1 MTAETV
7 DRAGHEAD
15 GRGSHRP
22 VSSDAADQPDLGTS
36 TPTQPKGGLL
46 GDSAKIAA
54 ASAISRVTGLL
65 RIVVAASVL
74 GATVL
79 GDLFVAINV
88 LPLTLYDV
96 FAGSAITSV
105 LVPPLVKFLGRDDR
119 TAARRF
125 AANSLGLI
133 VGSMA
138 VLAVGAVLARPLLAQ
153 ALTAGVDRSLADDAV
168 TVGSLLLLLILPQ
181 LVLYAA
187 IGVFV
192 SVQHA
197 HRRFGI
203 PSAAP
208 IVENL
213 GLVATIV
220 VAWRQFGSGIEVDSA
235 PTGLILTLAIGSG
248 LSVSAHALI
257 QFLGARSALGS
268 IRLGFDAK
276 DGEIRRLAKP
286 ARASFGWSTIIAVRQ
301 FALVVAAGFAG
312 AGGVQAFEFA
322 VLAYFIPIALIGRPI
337 ASAALPRLASAGDSN
352 ADRLRGYLGALR
364 VAAWVAVPSGV
375 ALLLLSRPFAEVIA
389 QGQFDRPEAIQMLAY
404 GLAGLSI
411 GAAADALFEVA
422 RQATMA
428 MDERS
433 GSNQAT
439 TATTAAAGTP
449 PAAGL
454 VRSTWLRAAVAI
466 VGIPAV
472 TLLVDGPIVLLALGL
487 VVSAGD
493 TIALAVVHR
502 SLRSNPDWPTDT
514 GTRHWPRIVIAAVI
528 ATALPLSAAEI
539 FAITWT
545 PLTVAGLCIVVVAS
559 YVALAVALTGR
570 GALLKALVQ
579 SVQNDQTT
587 NLAEELT

>member
-7 DRAGHEAD
+7 NRTGQRAD
-15 GRGSHRP
+15 GVGSRRP
-22 VSSDAADQPDLGTS
+22 VDSQAVDQPDRGTS
-36 TPTQPKGGLL
+36 ASKQSKGGLL

-54 ASAISRVTGLL
+54 ASAVSRITGLL
-65 RIVVAASVL
+65 RIMVAASVL

-105 LVPPLVKFLGRDDR
+105 LVPPLVKLLGRGDR
-119 TAARRF
+119 VAARRF

-133 VGSMA
+133 CGSMA
-138 VLAVGAVLARPLLAQ
+138 VLAIGAVLARSLLAR
-153 ALTAGVDRSLADDAV
+153 ALTAGVEPALTQDAV
-168 TVGSLLLLLILPQ
+168 MVGSLLLLLILPQ

-192 SVQHA
+192 SIQHA
-197 HRRFGI
+197 NRRFLI

-208 IVENL
+208 IVENI
-213 GLVATIV
+213 GLVVTIV
-220 VAWRQFGSGIEVDSA
+220 VAWQRFGSGIEVDGA
-235 PTGLILTLAIGSG
+235 PTALIITLAVGSG
-248 LSVSAHALI
+248 LSVAAHAVL

-268 IRLGFDAK
+268 IRLLADVR
-276 DGEIRRLAKP
+276 DPEIRRLAKP

-337 ASAALPRLASAGDSN
+337 ASAALPRLASAGDDN
-352 ADRLRGYLGALR
+352 AARLRGYLGALR
-364 VAAWVAVPSGV
+364 VTAWVAVPAGA
-375 ALLLLSRPFAEVIA
+375 ALLLLSGPFAEVIA
-389 QGQFDRPEAIQMLAY
+389 QGKFDRPDAIQMLTY

-428 MDERS
+428 MEPPVGSDE
-433 GSNQAT
+433 
-439 TATTAAAGTP
+439 TAA

-454 VRSTWLRAAVAI
+454 VRSTWLRAAVAAI
-466 VGIPAV
+466 GIPAV

-487 VVSAGD
+487 VVSVGD
-493 TIALAVVHR
+493 VIALAVVHR
-502 SLRSNPDWPTDT
+502 SLRANPDWPTDT
-514 GTRHWPRIVIAAVI
+514 GVRHWARIGIAAAV
-528 ATALPLSAAEI
+528 ATVLPLTAAE
-539 FAITWT
+539 ALGVTWT
-545 PLTVAGLCIVVVAS
+545 PLAVAGLCLSVVAC
-559 YVALAVALTGR
+559 YGAAAFVTTRR
-570 GALLKALVQ
+570 GALLRELVR
-579 SVQNDQTT
+579 SVENDQST

>member
-7 DRAGHEAD
+7 NRAGHEAD
-15 GRGSHRP
+15 GRGSRRP
-22 VSSDAADQPDLGTS
+22 GGSDAANQPDLGTG
-36 TPTQPKGGLL
+36 TPTQSKGGLL

-54 ASAISRVTGLL
+54 ASAISRITGLL

-105 LVPPLVKFLGRDDR
+105 LVPPLVKFLGRNDR
-119 TAARRF
+119 VAARRF

-133 VGSMA
+133 AGSMA
-138 VLAVGAVLARPLLAQ
+138 VLAVGAVLARPLLAR
-153 ALTAGVDRSLADDAV
+153 ALTAGVERSLADDAV

-197 HRRFGI
+197 HHRFGI

-213 GLVATIV
+213 GLVVTIV
-220 VAWRQFGSGIEVDSA
+220 VAWQRFGSGIEVDAA

-268 IRLGFDAK
+268 IRLKLDVR
-276 DGEIRRLAKP
+276 DTEIRRLAKP
-286 ARASFGWSTIIAVRQ
+286 AKASFGWSTIIAVRQ

-322 VLAYFIPIALIGRPI
+322 VLAYFIPVALIGRPI
-337 ASAALPRLASAGDSN
+337 ASAALPRLASAGDNN
-352 ADRLRGYLGALR
+352 AGRLRGYLGALR
-364 VAAWVAVPSGV
+364 VAAWVAVPAGV

-389 QGQFDRPEAIQMLAY
+389 QGKFDRPEAIQMLAY

-428 MDERS
+428 MDEQPNPDRTMS
-433 GSNQAT
+433 
-439 TATTAAAGTP
+439 

-454 VRSTWLRAAVAI
+454 VRSTWLRAAVAV

-472 TLLVDGPIVLLALGL
+472 TVLVDGPIVLLALGL

-493 TIALAVVHR
+493 IVALAVVHR
-502 SLRSNPDWPTDT
+502 ALRSHPDWPADV
-514 GTRHWPRIVIAAVI
+514 GVKHWPRIAVGAVV
-528 ATALPLSAAEI
+528 ATAVPLAVAET
-539 FAITWT
+539 FLVAWT
-545 PLTVAGLCIVVVAS
+545 PLTVAGLCVAVVVCYA
-559 YVALAVALTGR
+559 AAAMALTDR
-570 GALLKALVQ
+570 GSLLKALLQ
-579 SVQNDQTT
+579 NVQNDQPT
-587 NLAEELT
+587 NLAEELA